1 MAHPLV
7 LASTSPYRAELLRR
21 LCIGFEVAAPGV
33 DESPQAGETPGARA
47 LRLARAKALAV
58 AARYPGSWVIGS
70 DQVADLEGRI
80 LGKPG
85 DAERCRAQLAA
96 ESGRVVVFHTA
107 AVLLRHGARTGHEHV
122 DLTSVRFRSLTTEE
136 IARYVERDR
145 PFDCAGG
152 FRSEGLGAALF
163 ESMETRDPA
172 ALVGLPLIWLA
183 GALRSAGLDPLARTE
198 GV

>member
-1 MAHPLV
+1 MAHPLL
-7 LASTSPYRAELLRR
+7 LASTSPYRAQLLRR
-21 LCIGFEVAAPGV
+21 LGLGFEPVAPYL
-33 DESPQAGETPGARA
+33 DESPHVGETPGTQA

-58 AARYPGSWVIGS
+58 AARNPASWVIGS

-85 DAERCRAQLAA
+85 DAARCRTQLAA

-107 AVLLRHGARTGHEHV
+107 AVLLRQGARTGYEHV
-122 DLTSVRFRSLTTEE
+122 DLTSVRFRSLTADE
-136 IARYVERDR
+136 IARYVELDR

-183 GALRSAGLDPLARTE
+183 GALRSAGLDPLAPQA
-198 GV
+198 

>member
-21 LCIGFEVAAPGV
+21 LGLGFEVAAPGI
-33 DESPQAGETPGARA
+33 DESPQAGEAPGAQA

-107 AVLLRHGARTGHEHV
+107 AVLLRQGEHPAFEHV
-122 DLTSVRFRSLTTEE
+122 DLTTVRFRALTADQ
-136 IARYVERDR
+136 IAQYVELDR
-145 PFDCAGG
+145 PLDCAGG

>member
-21 LCIGFEVAAPGV
+21 LGLPFEAVGPVV
-33 DESPQAGETPGARA
+33 DESPQGSVLPGARP
-47 LRLARAKALAV
+47 LRLARAKAMAV
-58 AARYPGSWVIGS
+58 AARHPGSWVIGS

-85 DAERCRAQLAA
+85 DAGRCREQRAA

-107 AVLLRHGARTGHEHV
+107 AVLLRQGARSGYEHV
-122 DLTSVRFRSLTTEE
+122 DLTSVRFRTLTASE
-136 IARYVERDR
+136 IARYVELDR

-183 GALRSAGLDPLARTE
+183 GALRSAGLDPLAPQA
-198 GV
+198 

>member
-1 MAHPLV
+1 MAHFLV

-21 LCIGFEVAAPGV
+21 LGLPFEAVAPGV
-33 DESPQAGETPGARA
+33 DESPQGGELPGARA
-47 LRLARAKALAV
+47 LRLAHAKARAV
-58 AARYPGSWVIGS
+58 AARHSGCWVIGS

-85 DAERCRAQLAA
+85 DAGSCRAQLAA

-107 AVLLRHGARTGHEHV
+107 AVLLRQGAHSYEHV
-122 DLTSVRFRSLTTEE
+122 DLTSVRFRSLAASE
-136 IARYVERDR
+136 IARYVELDR

-163 ESMETRDPA
+163 ESLETRDPA

-183 GALRSAGLDPLARTE
+183 GALRNAGLDPLARIG

>member
-1 MAHPLV
+1 MAQTLV

-21 LCIGFEVAAPGV
+21 LGLPFAAVAPGV
-33 DESPQAGETPGARA
+33 DESSQDGESPGAQA

-58 AARYPGSWVIGS
+58 AARCPGSWVIGS
-70 DQVADLEGRI
+70 DQVPDLEGRI

-85 DAERCRAQLAA
+85 DAGRCRAQLAA

-107 AVLLRHGARTGHEHV
+107 AVLLRQGAHTRYEHV
-122 DLTSVRFRSLTTEE
+122 DLTSVRFRSLTAGE
-136 IARYVERDR
+136 IARYVELER

-183 GALRSAGLDPLARTE
+183 GALRSAGLDPLAPQD
-198 GV
+198 

>member
-21 LCIGFEVAAPGV
+21 LGVGFKAVAPGV
-33 DESPQAGETPGARA
+33 DESPQGAESPGAQA

-85 DAERCRAQLAA
+85 DMERCRAQLAT

-107 AVLLRHGARTGHEHV
+107 AVLLRQGERTGYEHV
-122 DLTSVRFRSLTTEE
+122 DLTSVRFRSLTADE
-136 IARYVERDR
+136 IARYVELDR

-183 GALRSAGLDPLARTE
+183 GALRSAGLDPLAPQ
-198 GV
+198 V

>member
-1 MAHPLV
+1 MAQPLI
-7 LASTSPYRAELLRR
+7 LASTSRYRADLLRR
-21 LCIGFEVAAPGV
+21 LGLPFEAVAPGV
-33 DESPQAGETPGARA
+33 DESPQGGETPGAQA

-85 DAERCRAQLAA
+85 DAGRCRAQLAA

-107 AVLLRHGARTGHEHV
+107 AVLMRQGAHAGYEHV
-122 DLTSVRFRSLTTEE
+122 DLTSVRFRTLTASE
-136 IARYVERDR
+136 IARYVELDR

-183 GALRSAGLDPLARTE
+183 GALRIAGLDPLARTE

>member
-1 MAHPLV
+1 MSAK
-7 LASTSPYRAELLRR
+7 RQ
-21 LCIGFEVAAPGV
+21 AP
-33 DESPQAGETPGARA
+33 RHCA
-47 LRLARAKALAV
+47 LREPRRWPSPRVIPA
-58 AARYPGSWVIGS
+58 SWVIGS

-85 DAERCRAQLAA
+85 DAARCRAQLAA

-107 AVLLRHGARTGHEHV
+107 AVLLRQGARTGYEHV
-122 DLTSVRFRSLTTEE
+122 DLTSVRFRSLTADE
-136 IARYVERDR
+136 IARYVELDR

-183 GALRSAGLDPLARTE
+183 GALRSAGLDPLAPQA
-198 GV
+198 

>member
-1 MAHPLV
+1 MVHPLV

-21 LCIGFEVAAPGV
+21 LGLPFEAVAPGV
-33 DESPQAGETPGARA
+33 DESPQGAETPGARA

-58 AARYPGSWVIGS
+58 VARYPGSWVIGS

-85 DAERCRAQLAA
+85 DAGRCRAQLAA

-107 AVLLRHGARTGHEHV
+107 AVLMRQGARTDYEHV
-122 DLTSVRFRSLTTEE
+122 DITSVRFRSLAASE
-136 IARYVERDR
+136 IDRYVELER

-163 ESMETRDPA
+163 DSMETHDPA

-183 GALRSAGLDPLARTE
+183 GALRSAGLDPLAQTE